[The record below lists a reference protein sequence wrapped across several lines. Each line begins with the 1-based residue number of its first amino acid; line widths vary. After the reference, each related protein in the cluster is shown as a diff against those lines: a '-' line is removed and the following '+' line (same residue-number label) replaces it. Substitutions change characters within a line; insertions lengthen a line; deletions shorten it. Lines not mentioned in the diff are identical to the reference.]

1 MPAPITFR
9 QYAELCAGVYNASAS
24 VIGAFTRHTPMDLRL
39 SGFQGAVFRQPNGA
53 GFDYVVTVAGTQPG
67 EGGGADVVADAGFGG
82 GRGTAVAGALLG
94 PLGNLLGLAG
104 QALLLHQCACAA
116 DLVRTARGIMG
127 MGDRLTITGHSLGGG
142 IAQIVSARLN
152 IPAVGI
158 SAPAVTG
165 VEGVAAA
172 WARTRS
178 PIVCLRVKN
187 DPINHTGMVGD
198 WLGRV
203 VFLPSPRT
211 GGDAHSIDQTAAELG
226 PAGSFSSLGARDA
239 FAT

>member
-9 QYAELCAGVYNASAS
+9 EFAELCAGVYNASAS
-24 VIGAFTRHTPMDLRL
+24 VIGAFVRHTPMDLRL
-39 SGFQGAVFRQPNGA
+39 SGFQGAVFRQANGA

-82 GRGTAVAGALLG
+82 GTGTAVAGVLLG

-127 MGDRLTITGHSLGGG
+127 MGDRLYITGHSLGGG

-152 IPAVGI
+152 VPAVGI

-172 WARTRS
+172 WARSRS
-178 PIVCLRVKN
+178 QIVCLRVRN
-187 DPINHTGMVGD
+187 DPINNTSMVGS

-203 VFLPSPRT
+203 VFLQSPRT
-211 GGDAHSIDQTAAELG
+211 GGDAHSIDLTAAELG
-226 PAGSFSSLGARDA
+226 PAGAFSSLGSRDA

>member
-9 QYAELCAGVYNASAS
+9 DYAELCAGVYNAAAS
-24 VIGAFTRHTPMDLRL
+24 TIGSFVRHTPMDLRL
-39 SGFQGAVFRQPNGA
+39 SGFQGAVFRRANGA
-53 GFDYVVTVAGTQPG
+53 GFDYVVTIAGTQPG
-67 EGGGADVVADAGFGG
+67 EGGGADIVADAGFGG
-82 GRGTAVAGALLG
+82 SRGTTAAGVLLG
-94 PLGNLLGLAG
+94 PLGNVLGLAG

-116 DLVRTARGIMG
+116 ALVRTARGIMG

-152 IPAVGI
+152 LPAVGI
-158 SAPAVTG
+158 SAPSVTG
-165 VEGVAAA
+165 VDGVSAA
-172 WARTRS
+172 WARSRS

-187 DPINHTGMVGD
+187 DPINRTSMVGS

-203 VFLPSPRT
+203 VFLDSPRT
-211 GGDAHSIDQTAAELG
+211 GGDAHSIDLTAAELQ
-226 PAGSFSSLGARDA
+226 PAGAFSDLGGRDP